1 MDPLTIMAIAS
12 AVSALVPV
20 LGDLVGQALGSGDKE
35 AAEQLLEQARQQF
48 DIPIP
53 TIDELAA
60 QVGPSALQQAKADP
74 EAVQA
79 QRMALADLQRMAH
92 DGGGVEYRAG
102 IERVRRDVG
111 RDANARDAALQQQMA
126 ARGLGGSGIDFATR
140 AVAGQGAADR
150 EAQMGFDSAAE
161 ANRMALQAL
170 QGQGSLASQMRGQS
184 WGEERAKADAA
195 DEINKFNAM
204 QRSGAFR
211 DRFGMQ
217 MGLGTAR
224 ANQFANQAN
233 VKSGQAAQTQNQWG
247 NYGVGAG
254 MAAANVGQYAM
265 DEERRKRAQAG
276 GY

>member
-1 MDPLTIMAIAS
+1 MAVAAIA
-12 AVSALVPV
+12 PV
-20 LGDLVGQALGSGDKE
+20 VGDLIGRALASGDRE
-35 AAEQLLEQARQQF
+35 AAEQLLEQARRQF
-48 DIPIP
+48 NIPIP
-53 TIDELAA
+53 TLAELEA

-74 EAVQA
+74 EAVEA
-79 QRMALADLQRMAH
+79 QRMALQDLQRMAH
-92 DGGGVEYRAG
+92 DGGGIEYRAG

-111 RDANARDAALQQQMA
+111 RDAAARDAALQQQMS

-150 EAQMGFDSAAE
+150 EAAMGFESAAD
-161 ANRMALQAL
+161 ANRMALLAL
-170 QGQGSLASQMRGQS
+170 QGQGALASQMRGQS
-184 WGEERAKADAA
+184 WGEERAKGDAA

-217 MGLGTAR
+217 MGLGTAK
-224 ANQFANQAN
+224 ANQLANQAN
-233 VKSGQAAQTQNQWG
+233 VKTGQAAQTQNQWG